1 MRRSNRLLSTVLMLS
16 VAFSAPSLA
25 AEPKAARTPQ
35 EQRKL
40 TLNANDNA
48 GIAIVVNDS
57 AITNGDIVARYRMA
71 LLSSGLPDSPDN
83 RSRIM
88 PQIVRGLIEEQ
99 LQLQETRRQQID
111 VTDGEISEALNRMAQ
126 ESRVPGGDLRAYLK
140 SQGIAPQSIE
150 LQTRAN
156 IAWAKLIQRQ
166 LRPRVEISDDE
177 VEDVVA
183 RLKANAGKME
193 YFVNEIFLPIEDAA
207 QDSAVNGFANKLLQQ
222 IKQTGAFGAIAR
234 QFSQGA
240 GAPQGGEIGWVQQG
254 TLAPELDAALQKSAI
269 GTLVGPVKTRKGYHI
284 LAVRDARKI
293 TASGDSGT
301 KVKLAQIARGVQ
313 PQMMKAALGEAKA
326 KIKDLSG
333 CATLEKDFPA
343 AQGWQVR
350 ISPEQALSD
359 MPSHLAPIVRSLK
372 VGAASDFDIQPQGF
386 GFIVVCE
393 RTESG
398 GIDRMA
404 IYNAIG
410 SERLENLA
418 RGMLRDLKRTAF
430 IDMRI

>member
-1 MRRSNRLLSTVLMLS
+1 MRRSTLLLSTALVLALCLS
-16 VAFSAPSLA
+16 TPLHA
-25 AEPKAARTPQ
+25 AKPDAARQPQ
-35 EQRKL
+35 EPRKL
-40 TLNANDNA
+40 TLNIKDNA
-48 GIAIVVNDS
+48 GIAIVVNDA
-57 AITNGDIVARYRMA
+57 AITNGDIAARYGMA

-83 RSRIM
+83 RGRIM
-88 PQIVRGLIEEQ
+88 PQIIRGLIEEQ

-111 VTDGEISEALNRMAQ
+111 VSDAEINQALTRMAQ
-126 ESRVPGGDLRAYLK
+126 DSKVPGGDLRAFLK
-140 SQGIAPQSIE
+140 SQGIGPSTIE
-150 LQTRAN
+150 QQTRAN

-193 YFVNEIFLPIEDAA
+193 YFVNEIFLPVDDAD
-207 QDSAVNGFANKLLQQ
+207 QDSAVHGFANKLLQQ

-254 TLAPELDAALQKSAI
+254 ALSPELDAALLKSEI
-269 GTLVGPVKTRKGYHI
+269 GALTGPIKTTKGYHI

-293 TASGDSGT
+293 TISGDSGT
-301 KVKLAQIARGVQ
+301 KVKLAQVARGVP
-313 PQMMKAALGEAKA
+313 PQMMKAALNDAKG
-326 KIKDLSG
+326 KTKTLNG
-333 CATLEKDFPA
+333 CATLEKEFPA

-350 ISPEQALSD
+350 ISPEQALSEL
-359 MPSHLAPIVRSLK
+359 PAHLAPIVRSLK
-372 VGAASDFDIQPQGF
+372 VGAASDLDIQPQGF

-398 GIDRMA
+398 GIDRTA
-404 IYNAIG
+404 IYNTIG

-418 RGMLRDLKRTAF
+418 RGMLRDLKRNAF

>member
-1 MRRSNRLLSTVLMLS
+1 MRRSIRLLSAALLLT
-16 VAFSAPSLA
+16 AGFSAPVLA
-25 AEPKAARTPQ
+25 AKPEAAPKAPD
-35 EQRKL
+35 QRKL
-40 TLNANDNA
+40 TLNARDNA
-48 GIAIVVNDS
+48 GIAIVVNDA
-57 AITNGDIVARYRMA
+57 AITNGDIAARYAMA

-83 RSRIM
+83 RGRIM

-99 LQLQETRRQQID
+99 LQLQETKRQQID
-111 VTDGEISEALNRMAQ
+111 VSDAEITQALTRMAQ
-126 ESRVPGGDLRAYLK
+126 ESKVPGGDLRAFLK
-140 SQGIAPQSIE
+140 SQGIAPHTIE
-150 LQTRAN
+150 QQTRAN
-156 IAWAKLIQRQ
+156 IAWGKLIQRQ

-193 YFVNEIFLPIEDAA
+193 YFVNEIFLPVEDAD
-207 QDSAVNGFANKLLQQ
+207 QDGAVHGFANKLLQQ

-254 TLAPELDAALQKSAI
+254 TLAPELDAALTKSA
-269 GTLVGPVKTRKGYHI
+269 VGALLGPIKTAKGYHI

-301 KVKLAQIARGVQ
+301 KVKMAQVARGVP
-313 PQMMKAALGEAKA
+313 PQMMKAALNEAKA
-326 KIKDLSG
+326 KTKNLSG
-333 CATLEKDFPA
+333 CATLESEFSA

-350 ISPEQALSD
+350 ISPEQSLSD
-359 MPSHLAPIVRSLK
+359 LPSHLAPVVRSLK
-372 VGAASDFDIQPQGF
+372 VGEASDFDVQKQGF

-398 GIDRMA
+398 GIDRTA

-418 RGMLRDLKRTAF
+418 RGMLRDLKRNAF